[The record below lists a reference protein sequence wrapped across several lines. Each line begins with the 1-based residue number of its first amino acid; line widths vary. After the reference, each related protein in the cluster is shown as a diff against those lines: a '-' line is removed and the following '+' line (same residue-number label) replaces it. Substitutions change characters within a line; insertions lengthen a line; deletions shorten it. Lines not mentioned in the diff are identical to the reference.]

1 MAKTKMIMT
10 TLLITTIFLAV
21 LFATPVMAI
30 PITVAISPTSG
41 TVGSTVTVS
50 GTGATASGEVR
61 AYWGDAFMAT
71 TTANATGGYSVNI
84 IVPDHRAGPMD
95 IWVRDVTTGNA
106 DRATFAVEPKIVLIP
121 DKGSAWYGGDR
132 ITVVGTGFGIHEFP
146 PPQEPWWAPCNVTLE
161 FNGIVWTNITSTDWD
176 GSFEAGFYVPDTMPS
191 GTYTVNATDDLGNSA
206 SAPFTVVPKILSWP
220 TSGSTATHVHVAGW
234 GFAASK
240 SVTVTFD
247 SINVTIF
254 RGLMTDPQGRFGNW
268 FKVPDVPD
276 RIYTITA
283 TDVDGN
289 SASAPF
295 VVPGPVIFLTPNT
308 TVGSSIVTVTG
319 FGFQPRWPVAITIN
333 ETATIDIIYAGM
345 MLGQTFPDEYGSF
358 EFSFVLPITKPGVY
372 NVTANRVEGTPQG
385 FMITEAETWAFLT
398 VVDLVMDKLIE
409 MQGDIAVI
417 ETEVGQIEVKL
428 DDINA
433 KLLLIQEGIAVIQT
447 KIGTIQAGLTD
458 INATLVSIKENTATI
473 NSTIGLIQTDIADI
487 QLNVT
492 RINGNIATIQTTL
505 DTIEGKITSVEGNI
519 ATIETYI
526 GTVKTDISNVKGAQE
541 AFTTPFY
548 TNIMLALISAVGVI
562 ILIISMWGKTRKT
575 KA

>member
-121 DKGSAWYGGDR
+121 DKGSAWYGGDQ

-206 SAPFTVVPKILSWP
+206 SAPALSSP
-220 TSGSTATHVHVAGW
+220 SP
-234 GFAASK
+234 
-240 SVTVTFD
+240 
-247 SINVTIF
+247 IF
-254 RGLMTDPQGRFGNW
+254 LSLNLA
-268 FKVPDVPD
+268 
-276 RIYTITA
+276 ITA
-283 TDVDGN
+283 SSWDTE
-289 SASAPF
+289 SLLKSTTTSKASAR
-295 VVPGPVIFLTPNT
+295 L
-308 TVGSSIVTVTG
+308 
-319 FGFQPRWPVAITIN
+319 
-333 ETATIDIIYAGM
+333 
-345 MLGQTFPDEYGSF
+345 
-358 EFSFVLPITKPGVY
+358 
-372 NVTANRVEGTPQG
+372 
-385 FMITEAETWAFLT
+385 
-398 VVDLVMDKLIE
+398 
-409 MQGDIAVI
+409 
-417 ETEVGQIEVKL
+417 
-428 DDINA
+428 
-433 KLLLIQEGIAVIQT
+433 
-447 KIGTIQAGLTD
+447 
-458 INATLVSIKENTATI
+458 
-473 NSTIGLIQTDIADI
+473 
-487 QLNVT
+487 
-492 RINGNIATIQTTL
+492 
-505 DTIEGKITSVEGNI
+505 
-519 ATIETYI
+519 
-526 GTVKTDISNVKGAQE
+526 
-541 AFTTPFY
+541 
-548 TNIMLALISAVGVI
+548 IMLSNHHSSGCSLNGGV
-562 ILIISMWGKTRKT
+562 SMSCI
-575 KA
+575 